1 MSTYKCPECG
11 NPINLNERHCANCDY
26 DVTDS
31 EYAALVPA
39 QPTAPAVEKP
49 KAPQVSAPQRPVAA
63 SGIDSI
69 MAHGSVDAS
78 SHTTHTEDKS
88 THNIDNSQTVNN
100 TNQTVTNT
108 FIIMGGGPAPIPQ
121 NIDPQTAEALKQAQQ
136 AQAQQAAQQQ
146 AQQEAVPT
154 FSAYAQPQAA
164 APAQEGSK
172 GIGSIDGT
180 ITKNQKKGN
189 KGWIAIVAAVIVV
202 VVVAVVL
209 LGGKEEQETE
219 AQATTNTTTVVTK
232 TNKAAAPKTTTA
244 TSQEVSAQKV
254 AAAPTTN
261 KTATAAKPKPKEPTL
276 AEMTPAQAYT
286 KGMQLFDKGNYDQA
300 IAHLEKAANA
310 NHADAAYQLGEMY
323 LSGVGVDANKETAIR
338 WYKVAA
344 KAGHKQAK
352 RKLF

>member
-26 DVTDS
+26 DVTDK

-39 QPTAPAVEKP
+39 PAPVVEKP
-49 KAPQVSAPQRPVAA
+49 KAPQTVTPQKTTSAP
-63 SGIDSI
+63 GIDSI

-78 SHTTHTEDKS
+78 SHSTHNEDKS

-121 NIDPQTAEALKQAQQ
+121 NIDPQTAEALKQVQQ

-146 AQQEAVPT
+146 ATPT
-154 FSAYAQPQAA
+154 FSASAQPQAA
-164 APAQEGSK
+164 APAAEGSK
-172 GIGSIDGT
+172 GLGSIDGT
-180 ITKNQKKGN
+180 ITQNQTKSK
-189 KGWIAIVAAVIVV
+189 KGWIAIVAAV
-202 VVVAVVL
+202 VVVAVVATL
-209 LGGKEEQETE
+209 TMGGNDEQP
-219 AQATTNTTTVVTK
+219 ANQ
-232 TNKAAAPKTTTA
+232 TTTA
-244 TSQEVSAQKV
+244 TTTSKNTKATTTTTTTTTKATQEASAQKV
-254 AAAPTTN
+254 ASAPATN
-261 KTATAAKPKPKEPTL
+261 KPAAAAKPKPKEPTL
-276 AEMTPAQAYT
+276 AEMTPAQAYS
-286 KGMQLFDKGNYDQA
+286 KGMQLFDKGNYSQA
-300 IAHLEKAANA
+300 VMHLEKAANA

>member
-26 DVTDS
+26 DVTDK

-39 QPTAPAVEKP
+39 PAPVVEKP
-49 KAPQVSAPQRPVAA
+49 KAPQTVTPQKTTSAP
-63 SGIDSI
+63 GIDSI

-78 SHTTHTEDKS
+78 SHSTHNEDKS

-146 AQQEAVPT
+146 ATPT
-154 FSAYAQPQAA
+154 FSASAQPQAA
-164 APAQEGSK
+164 APAAEGSK
-172 GIGSIDGT
+172 GLGSIDGT
-180 ITKNQKKGN
+180 ITKNQKKSK
-189 KGWIAIVAAVIVV
+189 KGWIAIVAAV
-202 VVVAVVL
+202 VVVAVVATL
-209 LGGKEEQETE
+209 TMGGNDEQP
-219 AQATTNTTTVVTK
+219 ANQ
-232 TNKAAAPKTTTA
+232 TTTA
-244 TSQEVSAQKV
+244 TTTSKNTKATTTTTTTTTTKATQEASAQKV
-254 AAAPTTN
+254 ASAPATN
-261 KTATAAKPKPKEPTL
+261 KTAAKPKPKEPTL
-276 AEMTPAQAYT
+276 AEMTPAQAYS
-286 KGMQLFDKGNYDQA
+286 KGMQLFDKGNYSQA
-300 IAHLEKAANA
+300 VMHLEKAANA

>member
-26 DVTDS
+26 DVTDK

-39 QPTAPAVEKP
+39 PAPVVEKP
-49 KAPQVSAPQRPVAA
+49 KAPQTVTPQKTTSAP
-63 SGIDSI
+63 GIDSI

-78 SHTTHTEDKS
+78 SHSTHNEDKS

-121 NIDPQTAEALKQAQQ
+121 NIDPQTAEALKQVQQ

-146 AQQEAVPT
+146 ATPT
-154 FSAYAQPQAA
+154 FSASAQPQAA
-164 APAQEGSK
+164 APAAEGSK
-172 GIGSIDGT
+172 GLGSIDGT
-180 ITKNQKKGN
+180 ITKNQKKSK
-189 KGWIAIVAAVIVV
+189 KGWIAIVAAV
-202 VVVAVVL
+202 VVVAVVATL
-209 LGGKEEQETE
+209 TMGGNDEQP
-219 AQATTNTTTVVTK
+219 ANQ
-232 TNKAAAPKTTTA
+232 TTTA
-244 TSQEVSAQKV
+244 TTTSKNTKATTTTTTTKATQEASAQKV
-254 AAAPTTN
+254 ASAPATN
-261 KTATAAKPKPKEPTL
+261 KPAAAAKPKPKEPTL
-276 AEMTPAQAYT
+276 AEMTPAQAYS
-286 KGMQLFDKGNYDQA
+286 KGMQLFDKGNYSQA
-300 IAHLEKAANA
+300 VMHLEKAANA

>member
-1 MSTYKCPECG
+1 
-11 NPINLNERHCANCDY
+11 
-26 DVTDS
+26 
-31 EYAALVPA
+31 
-39 QPTAPAVEKP
+39 
-49 KAPQVSAPQRPVAA
+49 
-63 SGIDSI
+63 
-69 MAHGSVDAS
+69 
-78 SHTTHTEDKS
+78 
-88 THNIDNSQTVNN
+88 
-100 TNQTVTNT
+100 
-108 FIIMGGGPAPIPQ
+108 
-121 NIDPQTAEALKQAQQ
+121 
-136 AQAQQAAQQQ
+136 
-146 AQQEAVPT
+146 
-154 FSAYAQPQAA
+154 
-164 APAQEGSK
+164 
-172 GIGSIDGT
+172 
-180 ITKNQKKGN
+180 
-189 KGWIAIVAAVIVV
+189 VAAVIVV

-209 LGGKEEQETE
+209 LGGKEEQKTE

>member
-26 DVTDS
+26 DVTDK

-39 QPTAPAVEKP
+39 PAPVVEKP
-49 KAPQVSAPQRPVAA
+49 KAPQTVTPQKTTSAP
-63 SGIDSI
+63 GIDSI

-78 SHTTHTEDKS
+78 SHSTHNEDKS

-121 NIDPQTAEALKQAQQ
+121 NIDPQTAEALKQVQQ

-146 AQQEAVPT
+146 ATPT
-154 FSAYAQPQAA
+154 FSASAQPQAA
-164 APAQEGSK
+164 APAAEGSK
-172 GIGSIDGT
+172 GLGSIDGT
-180 ITKNQKKGN
+180 ITKNQKKSK
-189 KGWIAIVAAVIVV
+189 KGWIAIVAAV
-202 VVVAVVL
+202 VVVAVVATL
-209 LGGKEEQETE
+209 TMGGNDEQP
-219 AQATTNTTTVVTK
+219 ANQ
-232 TNKAAAPKTTTA
+232 TTTA
-244 TSQEVSAQKV
+244 TTTSKNTKATTTTTTTTKATQEASAQKV
-254 AAAPTTN
+254 ASAPATN
-261 KTATAAKPKPKEPTL
+261 KPAAAAKPKPKEPTL
-276 AEMTPAQAYT
+276 AEMTPAQAYS
-286 KGMQLFDKGNYDQA
+286 KGMQLFDKGNYSQA
-300 IAHLEKAANA
+300 VMHLEKAANA

>member
-1 MSTYKCPECG
+1 
-11 NPINLNERHCANCDY
+11 
-26 DVTDS
+26 
-31 EYAALVPA
+31 
-39 QPTAPAVEKP
+39 
-49 KAPQVSAPQRPVAA
+49 
-63 SGIDSI
+63 
-69 MAHGSVDAS
+69 
-78 SHTTHTEDKS
+78 
-88 THNIDNSQTVNN
+88 
-100 TNQTVTNT
+100 
-108 FIIMGGGPAPIPQ
+108 MGGGPAPIPQ